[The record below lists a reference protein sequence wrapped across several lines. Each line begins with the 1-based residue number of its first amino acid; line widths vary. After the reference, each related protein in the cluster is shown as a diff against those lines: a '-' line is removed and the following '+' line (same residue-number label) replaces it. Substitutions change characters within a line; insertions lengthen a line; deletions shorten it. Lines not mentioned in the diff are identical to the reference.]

1 MIRAGGPQ
9 PGRFPIS
16 GVVNGDPS
24 TASKPAGNEASVKN
38 KAKGENKTTGS
49 SGKKSGAPESEQVAA
64 RWSMAFSTFVTVY
77 SPDNA
82 EADFVQKHTGF
93 FRILK
98 ANRPWRY
105 LERIGKEIAG
115 NGSGH
120 EGNGLDRPAREEQI
134 NEVVDQARAYH
145 QAVWATCSQ
154 DERCALIH
162 LALDGLISSKN
173 SDVRQLL
180 KRGLVVR
187 DPGLRLMD
195 ESFRRF
201 VISSQHD
208 EDIDAWRHAGG
219 SNWELMKAPLLL
231 ILLSVS
237 LFLFVTQKEVYDS
250 SVSFVSALTAGLAAL
265 FKLLGMFQKKEAS
278 SVDA

>member
-1 MIRAGGPQ
+1 
-9 PGRFPIS
+9 
-16 GVVNGDPS
+16 
-24 TASKPAGNEASVKN
+24 
-38 KAKGENKTTGS
+38 
-49 SGKKSGAPESEQVAA
+49 
-64 RWSMAFSTFVTVY
+64 MAFSTFVTVY

-82 EADFVQKHTGF
+82 EDEFVKSNTGF
-93 FRILK
+93 LRIMR

-105 LERIGKEIAG
+105 LERIGKEIKDSSTP
-115 NGSGH
+115 N
-120 EGNGLDRPAREEQI
+120 GNGLDRAAREEQI

-145 QAVWATCSQ
+145 QALWATCSQ

-173 SDVRQLL
+173 TDVRRLM
-180 KRGLVVR
+180 KRGLVVL

-201 VISSQHD
+201 VISAAHG
-208 EDIDAWRHAGG
+208 EDIDAWRQADG
-219 SNWELMKAPLLL
+219 SNWELLKAPLLL

-237 LFLFVTQKEVYDS
+237 LFLFVTQKDVYDS

-265 FKLLGMFQKKEAS
+265 FKLLGMFQRKNPGSA
-278 SVDA
+278 DA

>member
-1 MIRAGGPQ
+1 
-9 PGRFPIS
+9 
-16 GVVNGDPS
+16 
-24 TASKPAGNEASVKN
+24 
-38 KAKGENKTTGS
+38 
-49 SGKKSGAPESEQVAA
+49 
-64 RWSMAFSTFVTVY
+64 MAFSTFVTVY

-82 EADFVQKHTGF
+82 ECDFVRDNKDF
-93 FRILK
+93 LRVMR

-115 NGSGH
+115 NDGNQ
-120 EGNGLDRPAREEQI
+120 EGWALNRSSREEKI

-145 QAVWATCSQ
+145 LALWATCSQ

-173 SDVRQLL
+173 TDVRQLM
-180 KRGLVVR
+180 KRGLVVM

-201 VISSQHD
+201 VISSQYD
-208 EDIDAWRHAGG
+208 EDIDAWRQAGG

-265 FKLLGMFQKKEAS
+265 FKLLGMFQKKEAGA
-278 SVDA
+278 VDA